1 MCYRAHLPQ
10 QAHMK
15 GARLLG
21 PRYQAFGDVVEAGRD
36 RRRAGLLPRCGDGGE
51 GLRSSRGQTTV

>member
-1 MCYRAHLPQ
+1 
-10 QAHMK
+10 MK